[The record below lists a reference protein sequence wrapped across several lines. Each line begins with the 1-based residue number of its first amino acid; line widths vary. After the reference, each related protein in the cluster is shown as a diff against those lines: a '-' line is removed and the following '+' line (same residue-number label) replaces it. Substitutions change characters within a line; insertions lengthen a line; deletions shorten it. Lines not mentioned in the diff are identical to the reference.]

1 MKSNTIFRASASAAA
16 VALSL
21 GSAVGF
27 AQDTQL
33 YGSLRLSLNAQKV
46 GDANARQISDNASRF
61 GMRGS
66 EKLWDGMEAVYSIE
80 YGYSADVLGTNTA
93 IGVRHAAVGLRSAAW
108 GTFAIG
114 AQDSANPTGSPLYSQ
129 VTSIVSFAPGD
140 AGATAISTSMM
151 NARNRTPNSF
161 GYMTPKMGGL
171 VGRARLYWRGTGAD
185 ESALRSLDLGLS
197 YDNGPLYVAV
207 GYGSDA
213 SKTGL
218 VDNNF
223 EDKFQVGIRYNFG
236 VVQPYA
242 IYGIDN
248 YVGTTKT
255 RSEVKWWLVGAR
267 VPIGANSSVVGNY
280 AVREVQANLLGDRKR
295 AQLAYIYKLS
305 RRTELAAFVDRD
317 GIDSSRTGVAIRTLG
332 LSLRHDY

>member
-1 MKSNTIFRASASAAA
+1 LKFRKIFRASASAAA
-16 VALSL
+16 LAFGL

-27 AQDTQL
+27 AQDAVL

-46 GDANARQISDNASRF
+46 GDANSQQVSDNASRF
-61 GMRGS
+61 GMRGA

-80 YGYSADVLGTNTA
+80 YGYSAESLGTNAA

-108 GTFAIG
+108 GTFALG
-114 AQDSANPTGSPLYSQ
+114 ALDSANPTGSPLYSQ

-161 GYMTPKMGGL
+161 GYMTPKMGGFT
-171 VGRARLYWRGTGAD
+171 GRARYYYRGTGAD
-185 ESALRSLDLGLS
+185 ESALSSFDAGLS
-197 YDNGPLYVAV
+197 FENGPLYVAI
-207 GYGSDA
+207 GYGSDS
-213 SKTGL
+213 SKAGL
-218 VDNNF
+218 RDNEF
-223 EDKFQVGIRYNFG
+223 EDKLQVGARYNLG
-236 VVQPYA
+236 VVQPYV

-248 YVGTTKT
+248 YIGTTRT

-267 VPIGANSSVVGNY
+267 VPMGEHSIVGNY
-280 AVREVQANLLGDRKR
+280 GVREVQANLIGERKR

-305 RRTELAAFVDRD
+305 RRTELAAFIDRD

>member
-1 MKSNTIFRASASAAA
+1 MNRKLWTGAIAA
-16 VALSL
+16 LISL
-21 GSAVGF
+21 HGTGVVQ

-33 YGSLRLSLNAQKV
+33 YGSVRLSLNAQKT
-46 GDANARQISDNASRF
+46 GDANARQLSDNASRF

-66 EKLWDGMEAVYSIE
+66 EKLWGGLDAVYSIE
-80 YGYSADVLGTNTA
+80 YGYSADVLGTNAA
-93 IGVRHAAVGLRSAAW
+93 IGVRHAAVGLRSDAW

-140 AGATAISTSMM
+140 AGATAIGTSML

-185 ESALRSLDLGLS
+185 ESALRSLDAGLS
-197 YDNGPLYVAV
+197 YEDGPLYVSV
-207 GYGSDA
+207 GYGGDA

-218 VDNNF
+218 KDNDF

-242 IYGIDN
+242 MYGIDN
-248 YVGTTKT
+248 YIGTAKT
-255 RSEVKWWLVGAR
+255 RGEVKWWLVGAR
-267 VPIGANSSVVGNY
+267 VGIGANSSVVGNY

-295 AQLAYIYKLS
+295 AQLAYLYKLS

-332 LSLRHDY
+332 MSLRHDY